1 MPGGSPY
8 YVDNTN
14 GQSVVFDGF
23 TTVLTAWAAVNPCDT
38 YHLRIAVADGA
49 KHTGACDTL
58 TDATEDQVPYCMGM
72 YDSGIFLKQH
82 SLRSTDSLW
91 VEARGGVGGDSVSA
105 YAVRGCLGGGFRLY
119 RGLALPYPL
128 SLTYTVS
135 GSAIPAQDYSP
146 LSGTVIL
153 PAGAAYV
160 DIPVEALSQGSGVR
174 SLTLRLTSPYTAP
187 CASMLPQVLDS
198 ATLFIYDQVHADI
211 VPTDTTICTGC
222 SVQLM
227 VDGDPALEY
236 AWSPAAG
243 LNNAAVQ
250 NPLATPAQTTQ
261 YFMTATAPALLCPE
275 AVDSVYVYVGGVG
288 IQELSPGGKISIA
301 PNPFRQQFQLVSDQA
316 EAEEYTLLLRDI
328 LGRQR
333 WSLKGRV
340 ADINKR
346 LPAIA
351 ARMAPGV
358 YLIRISAEQ
367 GQAQSIQLVKE

>member
-1 MPGGSPY
+1 
-8 YVDNTN
+8 
-14 GQSVVFDGF
+14 
-23 TTVLTAWAAVNPCDT
+23 
-38 YHLRIAVADGA
+38 
-49 KHTGACDTL
+49 
-58 TDATEDQVPYCMGM
+58 
-72 YDSGIFLKQH
+72 
-82 SLRSTDSLW
+82 
-91 VEARGGVGGDSVSA
+91 
-105 YAVRGCLGGGFRLY
+105 
-119 RGLALPYPL
+119 
-128 SLTYTVS
+128 
-135 GSAIPAQDYSP
+135 
-146 LSGTVIL
+146 
-153 PAGAAYV
+153 
-160 DIPVEALSQGSGVR
+160 
-174 SLTLRLTSPYTAP
+174 
-187 CASMLPQVLDS
+187 
-198 ATLFIYDQVHADI
+198 
-211 VPTDTTICTGC
+211 
-222 SVQLM
+222 M

-236 AWSPAAG
+236 VWSPAAG
-243 LNNAAVQ
+243 LNNVAVQ

-301 PNPFRQQFQLVSDQA
+301 PNPFRQQFQLVSDQP